1 MDLAFAT
8 LRDKHSLG
16 LSFLG
21 MENGAGQLI
30 IFISINAFFGVGF
43 SNRFVW
49 NQKQMDQQYDYR
61 VYITLRGCRKY

>member
-49 NQKQMDQQYDYR
+49 NQKQMD
-61 VYITLRGCRKY
+61 